1 MSTGPNLPAGYTIG
15 PLVSLADIVSSANL
29 STISSQVADT
39 ARLHTLFTM
48 NPEVLK
54 TQIVEWINSGATGEK
69 ILWSQ
74 PFPQPR
80 YLTMDGQ
87 YIARM
92 RYILACLN
100 MTKQSFQ
107 ESLTVM
113 FPGLNVGFEVRDD
126 VFIVFIR
133 L

>member
-1 MSTGPNLPAGYTIG
+1 MDPG
-15 PLVSLADIVSSANL
+15 
-29 STISSQVADT
+29 
-39 ARLHTLFTM
+39 
-48 NPEVLK
+48 VLK
-54 TQIVEWINSGATGEK
+54 GQIVEWINSGATSEK

-80 YLTMDGQ
+80 YLTTDGQ
-87 YIARM
+87 YISRM

-100 MTKQSFQ
+100 MTKQSLQ
-107 ESLTVM
+107 EALTVM
-113 FPGLNVGFEVRDD
+113 FPGLNAGFEVRDD